1 MSASLHSIA
10 VISSFL
16 NSPSLATICRPVQA
30 PKHYIVT
37 FFKAAL
43 VSCRPIRHPVLVF
56 PSNAKSIA
64 TQTSLSPLIQI
75 LLTIQRGGLSAWT
88 SLGGFCVCSRKAK
101 RLAGKMYGSPG
112 NRDRAEGES
121 DAAEAIL

>member
-56 PSNAKSIA
+56 SSNAKSIA
-64 TQTSLSPLIQI
+64 TQTPPVPLDPDTADYPACRFVSLEIAGWVLR
-75 LLTIQRGGLSAWT
+75 LLRA
-88 SLGGFCVCSRKAK
+88 KALNLK
-101 RLAGKMYGSPG
+101 PYG
-112 NRDRAEGES
+112 RA
-121 DAAEAIL
+121 